1 MSTTQPA
8 TLALRALCAATV
20 AAAWIAGP
28 AAAQEEAAAAEAGAR
43 PTASSAPGT
52 DPPVSEA
59 PLYRDVTRSHLP
71 AGELEGLSMDA
82 GIADLDGDGDPDVLI
97 ANEHRPNILLLNDGE
112 GRFTI
117 ASDRIPQISH
127 DSEDVGFG
135 DFDGDGHLDAIV
147 VSEDDRRNEL
157 YLNEGDGSFRDASGR
172 LPVTGTSNAVAVA
185 DLTGD
190 GAPDVLIGNNGQ
202 NVFLEND
209 GEGGFTDATGE
220 RLPVILDVTQD
231 VELGDADGD
240 GDPDLL
246 VGNEDDNRL
255 LINDGTGRFEDQ
267 SADRT
272 PYREGREE
280 TREADFGDV
289 DGDGDLDVLFANV
302 QAFVEDAD
310 PSNRLLINDGTG
322 HFADETEGRLP
333 EDDDRSFD
341 GDLLDVDR
349 DGDLDVVTSN
359 TDFDLEA
366 ERIAPLPY
374 RVYLNDGEGRFR
386 LATEE
391 VFPEGVTGMGFDVE
405 GADLDGDGLMDLY
418 LAGRGTVDRLLLG
431 VEQQGD
437 DGAEGIDR

>member
-1 MSTTQPA
+1 MSTTHPV
-8 TLALRALCAATV
+8 TLALRALV
-20 AAAWIAGP
+20 AAAVAAGWAGGP
-28 AAAQEEAAAAEAGAR
+28 AAAQSGSTSPVADTR
-43 PTASSAPGT
+43 PTAASAAA
-52 DPPVSEA
+52 DRSDSRA
-59 PLYRDVTRSHLP
+59 PLYRDATRSHLP
-71 AGELEGLSMDA
+71 AGDLEGLSMDA

-97 ANEHRPNILLLNDGE
+97 ANEHRPNILLVNDGR
-112 GRFTI
+112 GRFSNG
-117 ASDRIPQISH
+117 SDRIPQAAH

-135 DFDGDGHLDAIV
+135 DFDGDGDLDAVV

-157 YLNEGDGSFRDASGR
+157 YLNEGDGTFRDASGR

-231 VELGDADGD
+231 LELGDVDGD
-240 GDPDLL
+240 GDRDLL

-255 LINDGTGRFEDQ
+255 LINDGTGRFEDP
-267 SADRT
+267 SDERI
-272 PYREGREE
+272 PYRQGREE

-289 DGDGDLDVLFANV
+289 DGDGDPDVLFANV
-302 QAFVEDAD
+302 RAFVEDAD

-322 HFADETEGRLP
+322 HYTDETGARLP

-341 GDLLDVDR
+341 GDFLDVDR

-391 VFPEGVTGMGFDVE
+391 VIPEGVTGMGFDVE
-405 GADLDGDGLMDLY
+405 AADLDGDGLVDLY
-418 LAGRGTVDRLLLG
+418 LAGRGTPDRLLLG
-431 VEQQGD
+431 MEP
-437 DGAEGIDR
+437 